1 MSELNNNTL
10 LVATIAKIRKI
21 LGISSQLHLVDLPR
35 AIEKRI
41 QEFEYNAFKS
51 KRKLKKLERKA
62 NEHIPPS
69 SSG

>member
-1 MSELNNNTL
+1 MPELDDNTL

-41 QEFEYNAFKS
+41 QEYEYNAFKL
-51 KRKLKKLERKA
+51 KRKLKKLDRKTK
-62 NEHIPPS
+62 EQIPPS